1 MLRPL
6 LFIETT
12 LLRRELRLFPVR
24 AVVRREVLRE
34 VREFREFERA
44 ERDRLSVSLPP
55 RLEDV
60 VVRLTRLVAEP
71 LRVALRDSDR
81 RTRELLGR
89 REPALA
95 AVRRRPVPVRLDLL
109 WALELRRVARVLRA
123 REVVDVLRDDARRL
137 PGCRPAA
144 VSRAINLLK
153 LLFWPPAVVSWC
165 KSARPFSSNERNQSS
180 HEISSSESPPENP
193 GKSSR
198 IMPVSPFLPVPR
210 THAGRA
216 PRSSAHRRIS
226 S

>member
-1 MLRPL
+1 
-6 LFIETT
+6 

-24 AVVRREVLRE
+24 AVVRREVLRA
-34 VREFREFERA
+34 VRELREFERV
-44 ERDRLSVSLPP
+44 ERDRLLVPLPP
-55 RLEDV
+55 RLEDAV
-60 VVRLTRLVAEP
+60 VCLPRPVAEP
-71 LRVALRDSDR
+71 PRVALRDSDR

-89 REPALA
+89 REVALA
-95 AVRRRPVPVRLDLL
+95 EVRRPPPVRLDVLV
-109 WALELRRVARVLRA
+109 ALEFRLFARVLRA
-123 REVVDVLRDDARRL
+123 REVVDALRDDARRL
-137 PGCRPAA
+137 SGCRPAA

-153 LLFWPPAVVSWC
+153 LLFWPPAVVSWR
-165 KSARPFSSNERNQSS
+165 KSARPFSSNERNQSF

-198 IMPVSPFLPVPR
+198 IMPMPPFLPVPR